1 MTLETDKGTKTVRVY
16 TTDGRVTSACVDMG
30 YATLDTTALRLNIP
44 KRQVANYPVEI
55 AGQPWEITCVDM
67 GNPHCVVFCSRV
79 DGVDVA
85 RIGPQF
91 EHAPYFPDRIN
102 TEFIRVV
109 NPSTIKMR
117 VWERAAVRRWPA
129 APAPVPRWWRRWPT
143 ASVKRDGTSRS
154 GSRAATWWC
163 ITPTK
168 PSPHRRCQ
176 AGLHRRSGVLSAA
189 QPRHPFRCRGCKISV
204 RTRKAARFGLTRCSG
219 PGRMEK
225 TGPGPRRERSTPW
238 NIRSREHRCRW

>member
-1 MTLETDKGTKTVRVY
+1 MAKYLYDNGIVRKEEMTLETDKGTKTVRVY

-44 KRQVANYPVEI
+44 KRQVVNYPVEI

-117 VWERAAVRRWPA
+117 VWERGSGETLACGHR
-129 APAPVPRWWRRWPT
+129 APVPRWWRRWPT

-168 PSPHRRCQ
+168 PSPSP
-176 AGLHRRSGVLSAA
+176 AMPSW
-189 QPRHPFRCRGCKISV
+189 
-204 RTRKAARFGLTRCSG
+204 
-219 PGRMEK
+219 
-225 TGPGPRRERSTPW
+225 STPA
-238 NIRSREHRCRW
+238 

>member
-1 MTLETDKGTKTVRVY
+1 
-16 TTDGRVTSACVDMG
+16 MG

-44 KRQVANYPVEI
+44 KRQVVNYPVEI

-117 VWERAAVRRWPA
+117 
-129 APAPVPRWWRRWPT
+129 RWWRRWPT

-168 PSPHRRCQ
+168 PSPSP
-176 AGLHRRSGVLSAA
+176 AMPSW
-189 QPRHPFRCRGCKISV
+189 
-204 RTRKAARFGLTRCSG
+204 
-219 PGRMEK
+219 
-225 TGPGPRRERSTPW
+225 STPA
-238 NIRSREHRCRW
+238 